1 MSKWHSTAISFKCY
15 YLTKNIARLI
25 HKAIIISKWKRIR
38 FVCIDSLQLWTQ
50 TCFLFHFN
58 ANGQMLAYTALYSYV
73 KNNCYTIPACCNKH
87 QQSKSPQ
94 SNRVKKEQ
102 RLKIIHMEGVICKD
116 RAIMSPMA
124 TSRSVYVERPVSWGT
139 AAFRKKKKKKW
150 NKWMDIFIC
159 KGENTVDRLPFKE
172 GMHSCWNILG
182 LHI

>member
-1 MSKWHSTAISFKCY
+1 MSKWHLTAISFKCY

-25 HKAIIISKWKRIR
+25 NKAIIISKWKRIR

-124 TSRSVYVERPVSWGT
+124 TSRSVYVERPVSWRT
-139 AAFRKKKKKKW
+139 AAFRKKKKKMK
-150 NKWMDIFIC
+150 
-159 KGENTVDRLPFKE
+159 
-172 GMHSCWNILG
+172 
-182 LHI
+182 